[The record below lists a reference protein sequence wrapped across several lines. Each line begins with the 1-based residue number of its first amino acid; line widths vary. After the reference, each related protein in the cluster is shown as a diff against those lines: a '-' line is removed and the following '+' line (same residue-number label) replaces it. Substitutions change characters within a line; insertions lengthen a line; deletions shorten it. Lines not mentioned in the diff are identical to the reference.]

1 MVESTSAETPLSQG
15 LKGVFERLAG
25 LVEADSELAAAQ
37 SDPAV
42 DAAAARPGLSFAE
55 QVDILMRGYGDRR
68 AVGYRTHSHEP
79 EMTTLSY
86 RELWSRAGAL
96 AARWSDHY
104 HFGAQDFLVTLGIT
118 GVDYLTVEL
127 AGIWLGMV
135 SVPMQSIATGDAVRT
150 VLADTKPRVLATSAA
165 NLDKAVNGALTSETI
180 AQIVVFDYREELPEH
195 RTAVARA
202 KQRLDNIA
210 VETLDSAVAAGN
222 SCPVPALADS
232 QDDDLSFVIYTSGS
246 TGTPKGALQP
256 ISNQRI
262 IWNLDPQLRMAT
274 GAGMVTVNFYPMSHM
289 VGRVSVFLTLA
300 CGGTAYFTGFEN
312 DTSFFADLARIRP
325 TEIFFVP
332 RICEML
338 WQIYLSECGAPP
350 AGEEFDVPT
359 LERMRAELLGG
370 RVVSAMVG
378 SALTTPLLE
387 KFMKA
392 LLGFE
397 MMNGYGSTEAGSGLL
412 INGYVMHHKIKAYRL
427 VDVPEL
433 GYYTTDRPYPRGELQ
448 IKCRTVISGYLGRPE
463 LDDEIFTSDGFYR
476 TGDIF
481 AKIETD
487 RLSYLDRR
495 NNVVKLAQGEFLP
508 LSKLEAIYLTSARV
522 HQIVLYANSS
532 RSYPLAVVVPTA
544 AAQHEIPDA
553 RELADRIAADLARH
567 AKQENL
573 QPYEAPRAV
582 LIADEPFTQADGM
595 VSDAHKVLRP
605 KVIELYRDRLEH
617 KYREL
622 EDTGAELMRALRGSG
637 SAIPPE
643 QGVRMAVA
651 AMLDSELETVSG
663 AMRFSDLG
671 GDSISAVTLAGLL
684 NDMYGVRI
692 TVATVTNPAMDID
705 RIVQSIVTQQDNET
719 AGLSATAVHPAY
731 PRLEAGDLVLDK
743 FIDTASLSPDARQ
756 GTWPPRRVLLTG
768 ATGYLGRFLALKW
781 LHRLEQVD
789 GTLHCLVRGQDDA
802 AAQARLDAVFDAGDP
817 DFRAE
822 YRSLRSRLTVIAGDF
837 DTRNLGLNTQDFR
850 GLSESVDLIIHAGA
864 LVNHVLPYAEL
875 FGPNVFGTAEVIRLA
890 LTTRRIP
897 VAFLSSVGV
906 IHGGGVPISD
916 YLENSDL
923 RQIDPVRESGQG
935 YASGYGDTKW
945 AGEVLLR
952 EAHDRYGL
960 PVTVFRAGM
969 ILAHRRYSGQFN
981 AADSFSRLLS
991 SVLRTGLAPRSF
1003 YVSTDAGARPHYDGL
1018 PADFVAEAVSELITD
1033 SGYTTFHVAN
1043 SHDDGVNLDSFVNW
1057 LSAAGHPITRI
1068 PDYREW
1074 LSRFEQS
1081 LRALPERQR
1090 QQSMLPL
1097 LHSLTATTA
1106 AEPGTSVST
1115 KHFEQA
1121 LAERSGTTIPH
1132 LDRDLILKYA
1142 NDFRVQKLLFRTE

>member
-1 MVESTSAETPLSQG
+1 MAETTSAETPLSQG
-15 LKGVFERLAG
+15 FKGVFQRLAG
-25 LVEADSELAAAQ
+25 LAEGDPELAAVQ
-37 SDPAV
+37 PDPAV
-42 DAAAARPGLSFAE
+42 EAAAARPGLSFAE
-55 QVDILMRGYGDRR
+55 QVDVLMRGYGDRQ
-68 AVGYRTHSHEP
+68 AVGYRTPSREP
-79 EMTTLSY
+79 EMTALSY

-96 AARWSDHY
+96 AAHWSDRHQL
-104 HFGAQDFLVTLGIT
+104 GAQDFLVTLGVT

-135 SVPMQSIATGDAVRT
+135 SVPMQSIATGDTVRT
-150 VLADTKPRVLATSAA
+150 VLADSRPRVLATSAA
-165 NLDKAVNGALTSETI
+165 NLDKAVEGALTSETI
-180 AQIVVFDYREELPEH
+180 AQIVVFDYHEDLPEH
-195 RTAVARA
+195 RTAVTRA

-210 VETLDSAVAAGN
+210 VATLDTAVAAGS
-222 SCPVPALADS
+222 SCPVPALAAS

-246 TGTPKGALQP
+246 TGTPKGALQR

-262 IWNLDPQLRMAT
+262 IWNLDPNLRMAT

-312 DTSFFADLARIRP
+312 DTAFFADLASIRP

-338 WQIYLSECGAPP
+338 WQIYLSESGTPP
-350 AGEEFDVPT
+350 EGEEFDTPT
-359 LERMRAELLGG
+359 LERMRVELLGG

-397 MMNGYGSTEAGSGLL
+397 MLNGYGSTEAGSGLL
-412 INGYVMHHKIKAYRL
+412 INGYVMHHKIDAYRL

-448 IKCRTVISGYLGRPE
+448 IKSRTVISGYLGRPE
-463 LDDEIFTSDGFYR
+463 LNDEIFTADGFYR

-508 LSKLEAIYLTSARV
+508 LSTLEASYLTSERV
-522 HQIVLYANSS
+522 HQIVLYAYPG
-532 RSYPLAVVVPTA
+532 RSYPLAVVVPTTA
-544 AAQHEIPDA
+544 ARQQIPDS
-553 RELADRIAADLARH
+553 RELAESIVADLVRH
-567 AKQENL
+567 AKEQKL

-582 LIADEPFTQADGM
+582 LLADEPFTQANGM

-605 KVIELYRDRLEH
+605 RVIELYRDRLEN

-637 SAIPPE
+637 AAIPPE

-651 AMLDSELETVSG
+651 AMLDSEVETVSG
-663 AMRFSDLG
+663 SMRFSDLG
-671 GDSISAVTLAGLL
+671 GDSISAVTLADLL

-705 RIVQSIVTQQDNET
+705 GIVQSIAAQQNNES

-731 PRLEAGDLVLDK
+731 PRLEASDLVLDT
-743 FIDTASLSPDARQ
+743 FIDSASLNPDAGQ
-756 GTWPPRRVLLTG
+756 GMWPPRRVLLTG
-768 ATGYLGRFLALKW
+768 ATGYLGRFLVLEW
-781 LHRLEQVD
+781 LHRLEQTD
-789 GTLHCLVRGQDDA
+789 GTLYCLVRGQDDA
-802 AAQARLDAVFDAGDP
+802 AAQARLDAVFEAGDP
-817 DFRAE
+817 DLRAE
-822 YRSLRSRLTVIAGDF
+822 YRSLRPRLTVIAGDF
-837 DTRNLGLNTQDFR
+837 DTRDLGLSEQDFR
-850 GLSESVDLIIHAGA
+850 SLAESVDLIIHAGA
-864 LVNHVLPYAEL
+864 LVNHVLPYREL

-897 VAFLSSVGV
+897 VAFISSVGV
-906 IHGGGVPISD
+906 IHGSGVPIAD
-916 YLENSDL
+916 YLEDSDL
-923 RQIDPVRESGQG
+923 RQIDPVRDSRHG

-945 AGEVLLR
+945 AAEILLR

-969 ILAHRRYSGQFN
+969 ILGHRKYSGQFN
-981 AADSFSRLLS
+981 AADSFSRLFWS
-991 SVLRTGLAPRSF
+991 ILRTGLAPQTF
-1003 YVSTDAGARPHYDGL
+1003 YGSTGAGTRPHYDGL

-1033 SGYTTFHVAN
+1033 SGYATFHAAN
-1043 SHDDGVNLDSFVNW
+1043 SHDDGVNLDSFVDW
-1057 LSAAGHPITRI
+1057 LNAAGHPITRI

-1074 LSRFEQS
+1074 LARFEQS
-1081 LRALPERQR
+1081 LRALPEPQR
-1090 QQSMLPL
+1090 QQSILPL
-1097 LHSLTATTA
+1097 LHSLTATAA

-1121 LAERSGTTIPH
+1121 LAERSGATIPH
-1132 LDRDLILKYA
+1132 LDQDLIIKYA
-1142 NDFRVQKLLFRTE
+1142 NDFQVKELLFTTE